1 MPCTGGPNDDN
12 SYMRRERE
20 VVHVRTPEDAT
31 SIQNLNAEVNRLTA
45 FLCSYNGVTK
55 KFFSNTE
62 NSPLS
67 GKYAWVDL
75 WQNLQKSL
83 SPELQKWLMDHEA
96 SDAARKSNAERE
108 IKAVLSKYGLN
119 IDEVKV

>member
-20 VVHVRTPEDAT
+20 VVHARTPEDAT

-45 FLCSYNGVTK
+45 LLCSYNGSVKT
-55 KFFSNTE
+55 FLTT
-62 NSPLS
+62 PRRPPPS
-67 GKYAWVDL
+67 GKSSWMDL
-75 WQNLQKSL
+75 WPKLQKSL
-83 SPELQKWLMDHEA
+83 SPELRKWLKDHEA